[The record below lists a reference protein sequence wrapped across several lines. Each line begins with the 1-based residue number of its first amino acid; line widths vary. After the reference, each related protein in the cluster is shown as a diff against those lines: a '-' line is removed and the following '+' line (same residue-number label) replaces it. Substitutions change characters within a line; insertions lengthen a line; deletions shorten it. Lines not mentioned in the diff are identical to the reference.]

1 MVCVCFVLQSPFSSS
16 NNKCKLMDY
25 VRNEEVVAVG
35 RWQTKE
41 PQTLVNG
48 LPLGPNAIKVYVDE
62 VVNPDAYI
70 WRPTVGKTA
79 MEDYHNSFVAWPAN
93 RVVFDSETTNSKAGS
108 SRAGSS
114 IAGSS
119 KAGSSTCKNQK
130 SPLSTTATAKPAT
143 TVIDHQSTNED
154 SPSTP
159 PAPIKK
165 PVAPMKH
172 KSPLIPPSPLRR
184 SEVVSVL
191 ALLDWFW
198 L

>member
-1 MVCVCFVLQSPFSSS
+1 
-16 NNKCKLMDY
+16 
-25 VRNEEVVAVG
+25 
-35 RWQTKE
+35 
-41 PQTLVNG
+41 
-48 LPLGPNAIKVYVDE
+48 
-62 VVNPDAYI
+62 
-70 WRPTVGKTA
+70 

-93 RVVFDSETTNSKAGS
+93 RVVFDSETPNSKAGS

-114 IAGSS
+114 IARSS

-130 SPLSTTATAKPAT
+130 SPLSATATAKPAT

-184 SEVVSVL
+184 SERNKFKPNQKIK
-191 ALLDWFW
+191 LLDLSGNNVVVAEGRWSSSNPEHLVHFQP
-198 L
+198 LGPGACRVFVDVVKIVGTEIRTVDFD